1 MAGQERR
8 EVRLDA
14 DRPHARAAAAVR
26 NAEGLVKIHVAHV
39 GADVART
46 REPYERVEIGAVE
59 IDLAAV
65 RMCDRTNLADSLLEN
80 AVRRGIGDHRR
91 SESRC
96 TRFGVGAEVREVDIA
111 FCVRRHDDD
120 VHSAHGGGS
129 GIGAVSGRW
138 NETYVATL
146 LPATPVIRSDGEQS
160 RIFALRAGIGLQR
173 EGVIAGDLA
182 KLVR

>member
-14 DRPHARAAAAVR
+14 DWPHARAAAAVR
-26 NAEGLVKIHVAHV
+26 NAEGLVEIHVAHI
-39 GADVART
+39 GTDLART
-46 REPYERVEIGAVE
+46 REPYARVEIGAGE
-59 IDLAAV
+59 IDLAPV
-65 RMCDRTNLADSLLEN
+65 HTCDRTNLADGLLEN
-80 AVRRGIGDHRR
+80 AVRRGIGDHSR

-96 TRFGVGAEVREVDIA
+96 TRFGLGAEVREVDIA

-129 GIGAVSGRW
+129 GIRAVSGRW
-138 NETYVATL
+138 NETYAAML
-146 LPATPVIRSDGEQS
+146 LPATPMIRADGEQS
-160 RIFALRAGIGLQR
+160 RIFALRARIGLQR